1 MAGHGVTLEAIAAS
15 LDDVDSVSGGGT
27 IVSSV
32 THDSRKV
39 RSGTLFVAIAG
50 ARTDGH
56 EFIDAAIKAGA
67 TGVLVEHPVD
77 ADVGSIVVPDSRAAM
92 AWAARTVYGRPD
104 EDLTIVGITGT
115 NGKTTVSYMCE
126 SIWRQAGR
134 KPGLVGTLGAR
145 IEGEPIP
152 IERTTPESSDLQELL
167 ASMRDVGVD
176 LVAME
181 VSSHAMALHRADA
194 IEFEVAAF
202 TNLSQD
208 HLDFHGDMASYF
220 SAKASLFEPGRARR
234 AIVNVDDP
242 YGRRLVEMI
251 DIPCLT
257 VGTAQGV
264 DFRVVDIVGSPERTR
279 FALAYGDR
287 RLDLAIPVMGV
298 FNVANAAIAAT
309 ISISLEL
316 ASEAIIAGLETLPVV
331 AGRMEVLEHAGPFTV
346 VVDYAHSPGAISE
359 VLQAARSVAT
369 GRVTAVVG
377 AAGDRDRDKR
387 ALMGAAAARFA
398 DLVIVTSDNP
408 RSEDPAA
415 IAREVR
421 RGADAAPG
429 ARAVTVLD
437 RRDAIAMA
445 LSGAEPGDIVLI
457 LGKGHEQG
465 IERNGV
471 IEPFDDRTVALAALN
486 ELGWNAS

>member
-1 MAGHGVTLEAIAAS
+1 MANLGATLEAIAAS
-15 LDDVDSVSGGGT
+15 LDDVVSLSGGGT
-27 IVSSV
+27 TVTSV
-32 THDSRKV
+32 THDSRNV
-39 RSGTLFVAIAG
+39 RPGTLFVAICG

-67 TGVLVEHPVD
+67 TGVLTEHPVD
-77 ADVGSIVVPDSRAAM
+77 IGVGCIVVPDTRAAM

-104 EDLTIVGITGT
+104 ENLTIVGITGT

-126 SIWRQAGR
+126 SIWRSAGR
-134 KPGLVGTLGAR
+134 KPALIGTLGAQ
-145 IEGEPIP
+145 IDGEPIP

-167 ASMRDVGVD
+167 ASMREIDVDV
-176 LVAME
+176 VAME

-194 IEFEVAAF
+194 IEFEIVVF

-220 SAKASLFEPGRARR
+220 AAKASLFESGRARR
-234 AIVNVDDP
+234 AVVNIDDP
-242 YGRRLVEMI
+242 HGRRLVEMI

-257 VGTAQGV
+257 VGTSQDA
-264 DFRVVDIVGSPERTR
+264 DFRIVDIAGSPEGTR
-279 FALAYGDR
+279 FALSYRGER
-287 RLDLAIPVMGV
+287 IDLAIPVMGV

-309 ISISLEL
+309 ISLSLGIPTKAIVTGL
-316 ASEAIIAGLETLPVV
+316 ASLPIV
-331 AGRMEVLEHAGPFTV
+331 AGRMEVVEHAGPFTV

-359 VLQAARSVAT
+359 VLQAARSVAA
-369 GRVTAVVG
+369 GKVTAVVG

-408 RSEDPAA
+408 RSEDPAV

-421 RGADAAPG
+421 SGADAAPG
-429 ARAVTVLD
+429 ANAVTVLD
-437 RRDAIAMA
+437 RREAITTA
-445 LSGAEPGDIVLI
+445 LSRAEAGDIVLI

-465 IERNGV
+465 IERDGV
-471 IEPFDDRTVALAALN
+471 VEPFDDRTEARAALDA
-486 ELGWNAS
+486 LGWETS